1 MAEGRE
7 LRRVCVLRQID
18 RHWRDPSLPRADERR
33 MQSRGA
39 VGSVHDGGA
48 GDADTSVRRVQ
59 RRGWGDGG
67 HGSKQRN
74 RRKG

>member
-7 LRRVCVLRQID
+7 LRRVCVLHQID